1 VFAFC
6 LSKHA
11 PAVSSASSETSYV
24 KNSVSLWSTVI
35 SFMAFGPLVALDLL
49 HFRTLF
55 LIESVKGITDA
66 VYLLAH
72 IMMSA
77 EKAQS

>member
-1 VFAFC
+1 
-6 LSKHA
+6 
-11 PAVSSASSETSYV
+11 
-24 KNSVSLWSTVI
+24 
-35 SFMAFGPLVALDLL
+35 MAFGPLVALDPL

-72 IMMSA
+72 IMMFA
-77 EKAQS
+77 EKSPILIR